1 MLGRPRR
8 ALARDARRAGYRPES
23 ASRTAVGVPVAG
35 PASARGG
42 AGTFVV
48 SELGSSKRDL
58 LGWRAAV
65 TAATVPLEGAASTC
79 GGAGTFVVNDSPARA
94 RACGRQCL
102 RDGGRRTCG
111 GAGVEARRRRGAARN
126 RRCLVARASAITSM
140 TTAVATTTAPSPA
153 STSPRCL
160 RRVETHG
167 ALAVDESGSHL
178 CVETGRP

>member
-35 PASARGG
+35 PASRPDGDGALRGIDG
-42 AGTFVV
+42 AL
-48 SELGSSKRDL
+48 S
-58 LGWRAAV
+58 
-65 TAATVPLEGAASTC
+65 LE
-79 GGAGTFVVNDSPARA
+79 P
-94 RACGRQCL
+94 
-102 RDGGRRTCG
+102 
-111 GAGVEARRRRGAARN
+111 
-126 RRCLVARASAITSM
+126 SAITSM